1 MKENWK
7 QEEEGVWWSK
17 KSVRDEQWRYRDRDV
32 LQRLAES
39 FFLKLNETSLL
50 DLASHFNLTLKQQSF
65 ETKQNK
71 ISRDMQA
78 EKDGE
83 WMR

>member
-1 MKENWK
+1 MF
-7 QEEEGVWWSK
+7 GVWWSK
-17 KSVRDEQWRYRDRDV
+17 KSVRDEQWRDRDRDV

-71 ISRDMQA
+71 KISEREMQA
-78 EKDGE
+78 EKDGG